1 MLNKKLEMLILGPP
15 KGKDKQMAMMKPGKP
30 HGFLKGGAKGGNMA
44 GCGKKGGCK

>member
-30 HGFLKGGAKGGNMA
+30 NKVLMDGVKG
-44 GCGKKGGCK
+44 GKKGGCK